1 MPALIRVNVTIS
13 VRIGRVLELNAMLIL
28 TEKGVLRPISGLSNR
43 LFAGCL
49 QVKFRFGEHCN
60 AIFKP
65 ENNPQTLPDSC
76 LPNASKVHIY
86 LHLDSLDLSK
96 FRTAW

>member
-1 MPALIRVNVTIS
+1 
-13 VRIGRVLELNAMLIL
+13 MLIL
-28 TEKGVLRPISGLSNR
+28 VEKGILRPISGLPNR

-76 LPNASKVHIY
+76 LPNAASI
-86 LHLDSLDLSK
+86 SLCFSFLGVENDKSIS
-96 FRTAW
+96 TARACCYFWAYDKITCELLIGSC

>member
-1 MPALIRVNVTIS
+1 
-13 VRIGRVLELNAMLIL
+13 MLIL
-28 TEKGVLRPISGLSNR
+28 TKKGFLRPISGLPNR

-60 AIFKP
+60 AILKP

-76 LPNASKVHIY
+76 LPNAAIITY
-86 LHLDSLDLSK
+86 L
-96 FRTAW
+96 